1 VAFVALALAIA
12 APALVRRI
20 RRRAAHGSP
29 ERELARLWRH
39 SLDSLDH
46 VGVPV
51 APSQTPLE
59 TAAATARQFP
69 IAARPVALLAD
80 AVTNATYAA
89 DGTEGFDDV
98 GEYGLSTM
106 RSCRNWVRQIDRA
119 VLESV
124 PWHERLRRYFTDW
137 G

>member
-1 VAFVALALAIA
+1 VPRHRFQHRSVDLANPV
-12 APALVRRI
+12 PA
-20 RRRAAHGSP
+20 AAH
-29 ERELARLWRH
+29 R
-39 SLDSLDH
+39 
-46 VGVPV
+46 
-51 APSQTPLE
+51 
-59 TAAATARQFP
+59 
-69 IAARPVALLAD
+69 AD